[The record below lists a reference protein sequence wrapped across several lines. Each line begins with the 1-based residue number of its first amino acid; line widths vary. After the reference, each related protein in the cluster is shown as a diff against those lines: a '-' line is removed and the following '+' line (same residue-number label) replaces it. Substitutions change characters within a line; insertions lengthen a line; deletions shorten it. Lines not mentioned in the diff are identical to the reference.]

1 MKNCVV
7 SVIVPIFNAEK
18 YIKKGIESLL
28 NQTTKDIEI
37 VLVDDGSTD
46 NSGKICD
53 QYKKFPNIKVIHKE
67 NGGLCTAR
75 NAGLKHAEGK
85 YISFM
90 DADDYM
96 DLNAYEE
103 IINVLENNDID
114 ILDFGWRYISN
125 TGEKTENFHENPKNV
140 LLDIKYIKAEI
151 LPPLLNLQEDRSK
164 FVYDFAWNKIYK
176 KEMIDQYQIEFDE
189 KRRTW
194 EDRIFIVEFLKYA
207 RNYYCMNQCFYNYV
221 SVQQSL
227 SRRYNEQYLELIL
240 KNYNLYIRLFGDEYD
255 FSTQYVTDYWS
266 NSIENMIMQ
275 QLRVKDEHV
284 EVLENIKK
292 ILQDE
297 QVKFWYK
304 YRTKKDSIDKEI
316 SDYLENNQ
324 YEQVITIYKKKLDV
338 IQKQEKKI
346 ARKQKLRGIVR
357 KLIKG

>member
-1 MKNCVV
+1 MGKCFV

-18 YIKKGIESLL
+18 YIEKGIENLL
-28 NQTTKDIEI
+28 NQTTKEIEI
-37 VLVDDGSTD
+37 ILVDDGSTD

-53 QYKKFPNIKVIHKE
+53 QYGELQNVKVLHKK

-75 NAGLKHAEGK
+75 NAGLVHAEGK

-103 IINVLENNDID
+103 IINVLKNNDID
-114 ILDFGWRYISN
+114 ILDFGWRYISD

-140 LLDIKYIKAEI
+140 LLDKEYIKTEI

-176 KEMIDQYQIEFDE
+176 KEIIDEYQIEFDK

-194 EDRIFIVEFLKYA
+194 EDRIFIVEFLKYS
-207 RNYYCMNQCFYNYV
+207 RNYYCMDQCFYNYV

-227 SRRYNEQYLELIL
+227 SRRYNSQYLELIL
-240 KNYNLYIRLFGDEYD
+240 RNYNLYIRLFGQEYD
-255 FSTQYVTDYWS
+255 FSTQYVTDYWA

-275 QLRVKDEHV
+275 QLRVKDEHI
-284 EVLENIKK
+284 EVIENIKATLK
-292 ILQDE
+292 DT
-297 QVKFWYK
+297 QVKSWYK
-304 YRTKKDSIDKEI
+304 YRTLKDSTDKKI
-316 SDYLENNQ
+316 SDYLENDQ
-324 YEQVITIYKKKLDV
+324 YDDV
-338 IQKQEKKI
+338 IAIYEKRLYVILKQEKKL